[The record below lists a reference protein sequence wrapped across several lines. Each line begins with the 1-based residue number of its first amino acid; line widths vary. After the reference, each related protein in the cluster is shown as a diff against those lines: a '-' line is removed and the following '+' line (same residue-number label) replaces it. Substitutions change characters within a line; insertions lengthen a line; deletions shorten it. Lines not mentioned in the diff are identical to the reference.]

1 MLMKKKLIIQ
11 KKENK
16 LRAFNSYKE
25 DNSEMDKKSIKL
37 LSFIKVFSI
46 IIILSLNSYSQNK
59 KPIALVFRYDDFP
72 VNINLE
78 KHIISVFNEYNLPI
92 AFGVIPSGTFNLNE
106 YDIQVLKNTDKKKE
120 V

>member
-37 LSFIKVFSI
+37 LSFIKVF
-46 IIILSLNSYSQNK
+46 
-59 KPIALVFRYDDFP
+59 
-72 VNINLE
+72 
-78 KHIISVFNEYNLPI
+78 
-92 AFGVIPSGTFNLNE
+92 
-106 YDIQVLKNTDKKKE
+106 
-120 V
+120 